1 MLTPIINKLNIAG
14 KNRYPGPHPGDE
26 TVKAIKELAARAKK
40 CNHLHKPLEQLEF
53 TVLDTE
59 TTGFCAHEGD
69 EIIALGAVKM
79 VGRKITAGAE
89 FHRLVN
95 PYRPI
100 PEQITTLTGINND
113 MVDGEKDVF
122 SALTDL
128 LSFLGDNVL
137 VGHALG
143 LDLSFINRKLKQFCN
158 ARIYNIIIDTKNIAT
173 ALYPPESATD
183 LDSLLRMHGIEP
195 AGRHT
200 AIGDALLT
208 AGLFGIFL
216 EEMNRKGVQTIKDL
230 YEFLCH
236 GDSYTVNSINRV
248 FFHW

>member
-1 MLTPIINKLNIAG
+1 MLSPIMNKLNLSG
-14 KNRYPGPHPGDE
+14 KNRYPGPHPGDA
-26 TVKAIKELAARAKK
+26 TVKAIRVLAEKAKR
-40 CNHLHKPLEQLEF
+40 CNHLNKPLDQLEF

-79 VGRKITAGAE
+79 SGTKLVEGAQ

-95 PYRPI
+95 PYRSI
-100 PEQITTLTGINND
+100 PDNITALTGID
-113 MVDGEKDVF
+113 DGMAAGGEDVF
-122 SALTDL
+122 KALQEL
-128 LSFLGDNVL
+128 LDFTGDNVL

-143 LDLSFINRKLKQFCN
+143 LDLAFINRKLKQFCN

-173 ALYPPESATD
+173 AMYPPESATD
-183 LDSLLRMHGIEP
+183 LDSLLKLHGMDP

-200 AIGDALLT
+200 ALGDALLT
-208 AGLFGIFL
+208 ANLFGIFL
-216 EEMNRKGVQTIKDL
+216 EELRRKGVQTIKDL

-236 GDSYTVNSINRV
+236 GDSYSVNNINRV